1 MHSRKSS
8 LKEGKELNLH
18 CVPETVPTLRKSVKM
33 RNWIHTKG
41 GLYTYMIAKNC
52 MLMPCKFAWN
62 VTIKTH
68 AFYNQLEDGRK
79 IWLLRFPSAV
89 CGLVYMA
96 PVCKL
101 EKKRPLPQA
110 AELRTGLGKNSRG
123 WTSALTCPLARSP
136 RAWTQ
141 RSLLRLYKPHLCFAS
156 SSLLG
161 SDNTG
166 R

>member
-33 RNWIHTKG
+33 RNWIQTKG

-101 EKKRPLPQA
+101 EKKKGLFPRLQSSAQGLARTAEVGLLPSLAPLP
-110 AELRTGLGKNSRG
+110 GVHVHGHRG
-123 WTSALTCPLARSP
+123 VCCDSTNHISALPAAPC
-136 RAWTQ
+136 
-141 RSLLRLYKPHLCFAS
+141 
-156 SSLLG
+156 
-161 SDNTG
+161 
-166 R
+166 